1 MIVDAHCHAGRG
13 DRMNAPWSANAP
25 LGAYLR
31 RARAAGIDKTIVIPA
46 GHSDYAQANAELAS
60 IVARRPDR
68 LIGFASVHS
77 QRDAGRI
84 YEIVAR
90 AVREFGFCGLKG
102 HAYDALPTREV
113 CDAVRRLR
121 ISMLVGV
128 GGRGYILY
136 LLAAENPDGNLY
148 IPQPVQFFGHRRAPQ

>member
-13 DRMNAPWSANAP
+13 DRLNAPWSANAP
-25 LGAYLR
+25 LDAYLR

-46 GHSDYAQANAELAS
+46 GHSNYAQANAELAG

-84 YEIVAR
+84 YEIVA
-90 AVREFGFCGLKG
+90 GLTSGSFVG
-102 HAYDALPTREV
+102 HLRHRY
-113 CDAVRRLR
+113 RL
-121 ISMLVGV
+121 SS
-128 GGRGYILY
+128 
-136 LLAAENPDGNLY
+136 ATTQA
-148 IPQPVQFFGHRRAPQ
+148 